1 MYKMGYSDISEWT
14 TPKKHEEVLRSIKQT
29 NNGHRTDWSL
39 TSAGTEHQV
48 TSVVAAALTACT
60 QASRWEMTLALWK
73 LRGQTPMTPMSNFLE
88 SVKLWSAIQLTI
100 LMHIHNLWWIISE
113 TVLYKSQTPTT
124 PFWMFSFPWFF
135 LFFLHTCAL
144 VFHRFRT
151 SRTILSPQRICQR
164 TSFFNS
170 FGPSSTGF
178 RQSFL
183 MFPIGTIVILNTVPL
198 HRIHEIGFWIQD
210 QRIDERCKE
219 DCSCIFSAYTFFL
232 LHPTSLPLDVHFFSY
247 FFGGRCRSSPF
258 QSTLWSTTLSS
269 VLWAKMDAGRKLG
282 TKSRSF
288 SKGQDVS
295 NRF

>member
-1 MYKMGYSDISEWT
+1 MYNMGYSAISEWT
-14 TPKKHEEVLRSIKQT
+14 TPKKHEELLRSIKQT
-29 NNGHRTDWSL
+29 NNGHHTDWSL

-48 TSVVAAALTACT
+48 TRVVAAALTACT

-100 LMHIHNLWWIISE
+100 LMHIHNPQSLMNIWNSFVQISN
-113 TVLYKSQTPTT
+113 TNNSILDVQFSMIF
-124 PFWMFSFPWFF
+124 PFF
-135 LFFLHTCAL
+135 FFLHTCAL

-183 MFPIGTIVILNTVPL
+183 
-198 HRIHEIGFWIQD
+198 
-210 QRIDERCKE
+210 
-219 DCSCIFSAYTFFL
+219 
-232 LHPTSLPLDVHFFSY
+232 
-247 FFGGRCRSSPF
+247 
-258 QSTLWSTTLSS
+258 
-269 VLWAKMDAGRKLG
+269 
-282 TKSRSF
+282 
-288 SKGQDVS
+288 
-295 NRF
+295 